1 MVGRRNGL
9 QQVISGSDHSEDAID
24 IREAHRPVI
33 ADESVLTDSFG
44 RFHDYLRISLTER
57 CNLRCVYCMPAEG
70 VELKPR
76 ADMLTFE
83 EIERLA
89 RFFVSRGV
97 RKIRL
102 TGGEPL
108 VRKDAVKLIGTLGA
122 IPGVEVLAITTNGL
136 LLEDRLPA
144 LKAAGLT
151 HINISLDTLREDRF
165 RSITRRGGLQ
175 KVLDAITAS
184 LEAGYTGTKV
194 NCVTL
199 RGENDDEIL
208 DFARMSLDRPLA
220 IRFIEYMPFAGNG
233 WDQDRMVPYQEMLG
247 IVRSEWPD
255 LEPVPAGTNA
265 VSTDYRIP
273 GGRGTV
279 GFITSMT
286 DKFCSA
292 CNRIRL
298 TADGSLRTCLF
309 GADSLSLRDAL
320 RDGATDAELDSLIGP
335 ALRAKKA
342 AHGGMTAIAEAPNRP
357 MILIGG

>member
-1 MVGRRNGL
+1 MI
-9 QQVISGSDHSEDAID
+9 QQTDHSAN
-24 IREAHRPVI
+24 
-33 ADESVLTDSFG
+33 VLTDSFG

-70 VELKPR
+70 VDLKPR
-76 ADMLTFE
+76 AEMLTFE

-108 VRKDAVKLIGTLGA
+108 VRKDAVSLIETLGA
-122 IPGVEVLAITTNGL
+122 IPGLDVLAITTNGL
-136 LLEDRLPA
+136 LLKDRLPA

-151 HINISLDTLREDRF
+151 HINISLDTLQEDRF
-165 RSITRRGGLQ
+165 RSITRRKGLSV
-175 KVLDAITAS
+175 VLDAIDAS
-184 LEAGYTGTKV
+184 LEAGYAGTKI

-233 WDQDRMVPYQEMLG
+233 WDQDRMVSYQEMLD
-247 IVRSEWPD
+247 IVRGEWPG
-255 LEPVPAGTNA
+255 LEPVQRPASA

-273 GGRGTV
+273 GAEGTV

-286 DKFCSA
+286 DKFCSG

-298 TADGSLRTCLF
+298 NADGSLRTCLF
-309 GADSLSLRDAL
+309 GKDGVSLRDAI
-320 RDGATDAELDSLIGP
+320 RDGATDQELDALIGP
-335 ALRAKKA
+335 VLRAKKA
-342 AHGGMTAIAEAPNRP
+342 AHAGMSTIALQPDRP